1 MHKIII
7 NLEGIKDK
15 LKKFKSNQDKL
26 PEIIAV
32 SKTFSANE
40 IMPLVEY
47 GHLHF
52 GENKIQEALQK
63 WPKIKENFSNIKL
76 HMLGKIQSNKVKY
89 LLPIFDYL
97 HSLDNIKVAEKISL
111 EEEKKNKKLKIFIQ
125 INIGNEFQ
133 KSGINIEDLDDFYLT
148 CTKKFNLNI
157 VGLMCLPPSLK
168 DPKKYFMLLNDVSK
182 KFNLK
187 DLSMGM
193 SNDYIEA
200 AECGASYLR
209 IGSKIFGERV

>member
-1 MHKIII
+1 MHKIIV
-7 NLEGIKDK
+7 NLEGIRDK
-15 LKKFKSNQDKL
+15 LKKFRSNQDKL

-32 SKTFSANE
+32 SKTFTANE

-47 GHLHF
+47 GHLNF

-89 LLPIFDYL
+89 LLPVFDYL
-97 HSLDNIKVAEKISL
+97 HSLDSIKVAEKISL

-133 KSGINIEDLDDFYLT
+133 KGGINIDDLNDFYLT
-148 CTKKFNLNI
+148 CTKRFNLNI

-193 SNDYIEA
+193 SNDYMEA

>member
-1 MHKIII
+1 MHKIIV

-15 LKKFKSNQDKL
+15 LKKFRSNQDKQ

-32 SKTFSANE
+32 SKTFAANE

-89 LLPIFDYL
+89 LLPVFDYL
-97 HSLDNIKVAEKISL
+97 HSLDSIKVAEKISL
-111 EEEKKNKKLKIFIQ
+111 EEEKKNKKIKIFIQ

-133 KSGINIEDLDDFYLT
+133 KGGINIDDLNDFYLT
-148 CTKKFNLNI
+148 CTKRFNLNI

-168 DPKKYFMLLNDVSK
+168 DPKKYFMLLNDLSK

-193 SNDYIEA
+193 SNDYMEA

>member
-1 MHKIII
+1 MHKIIV

-15 LKKFKSNQDKL
+15 LKKFRSNQDKL

-32 SKTFSANE
+32 SKTFTANE

-89 LLPIFDYL
+89 LLPVFDYL

-133 KSGINIEDLDDFYLT
+133 KGGINIDDLNDFYLT
-148 CTKKFNLNI
+148 CTKRFNLNI

-193 SNDYIEA
+193 SNDYMEA

>member
-1 MHKIII
+1 MHKIID
-7 NLEGIKDK
+7 NLECIKNK
-15 LKKFKSNQDKL
+15 LKQLKFETHQIPK
-26 PEIIAV
+26 IIAV
-32 SKTFSANE
+32 SKTFSADN
-40 IMPLVEY
+40 ILPLVEY
-47 GHLHF
+47 GHDHF
-52 GENKIQEALQK
+52 GENKVQEALEK

-89 LLPIFDYL
+89 LLPVFDYL

-111 EEEKKNKKLKIFIQ
+111 EEEKKNKKIKIFIQ

-133 KSGINIEDLDDFYLT
+133 KGGINIDDLNDFYLT
-148 CTKKFNLNI
+148 CTKRFNLNI

-193 SNDYIEA
+193 SNDYMEA